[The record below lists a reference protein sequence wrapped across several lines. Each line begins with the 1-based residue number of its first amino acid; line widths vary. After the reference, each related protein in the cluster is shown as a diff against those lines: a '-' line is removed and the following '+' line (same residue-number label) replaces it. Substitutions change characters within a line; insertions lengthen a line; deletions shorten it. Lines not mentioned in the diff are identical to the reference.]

1 MAESTSPKSTSGDF
15 AKKVQRQLSRGK
27 EKVLQRLGKSIETRD
42 DHFEQLLQIFY
53 DQQTDCN
60 RIYKDLRNYI
70 NAVRDMREASRRLS
84 QSLFDVYES
93 DWVGEEDLGAI
104 VEGED
109 LLWNDFEVKLLD
121 QAVRTMECYVSQ
133 FPDVKEKV
141 AKRGRKLVD
150 YDCSLHHL
158 EALQTAKKKDD
169 VKINKAKE
177 EMKAA
182 KLVYDGINSELK
194 EELPTL
200 YETRVGCYVTVFS
213 SLSNLRDTFY
223 KELTTLNLDLQN
235 VMKELQAQ
243 HPDKGF
249 ALRGLQRYGSLK
261 RRSLMSPKA
270 WKASFSE
277 YHKNYNPRTVERHSF
292 RSPDKPRSGT
302 LSRESSLLGVSSRS
316 SPEKALSES
325 RELDAESCHSEK
337 QNSED
342 LATGKPENDLEP
354 GEAESQAKD
363 EKDLKESDQKEEPK
377 KDPPS
382 ESSSELNNSCDS
394 ESLELQLSAADNG
407 QLHIE
412 EEDESPVT
420 SDPPKPNRLENGAV
434 SSSDTG
440 DLSIPHKVCFPN
452 KPPLRLVITPLFQM
466 CVSFFF
472 RVLLQKNKTQKAQ
485 TYKVFSFIN
494 TYIYET

>member
-53 DQQTDCN
+53 DQQTDGN
-60 RIYKDLRNYI
+60 RIYKDLRNYV

-133 FPDVKEKV
+133 FPDVKVSRSKQSRSEKEKV

-150 YDCSLHHL
+150 YDSSLHHL

-177 EMKAA
+177 DMKAA

-200 YETRVGCYVTVFS
+200 YDSRVGCYVTVFS
-213 SLSNLRDTFY
+213 ALSNLRDIFY
-223 KELTTLNLDLQN
+223 KELTTLNLGLQN
-235 VMKELQAQ
+235 VVKELQAQ

-249 ALRGLQRYGSLK
+249 ALRGMQKYGSLK

-277 YHKNYNPRTVERHSF
+277 YHKNYNPITMQRHSF

-302 LSRESSLLGVSSRS
+302 LSRESSLLGVSSS
-316 SPEKALSES
+316 SPDKTLSES
-325 RELDAESCHSEK
+325 RELDAESCHSQK
-337 QNSED
+337 HNTED
-342 LATGKPENDLEP
+342 LATGRPENNPKL

-363 EKDLKESDQKEEPK
+363 EKDLKESNQKEA
-377 KDPPS
+377 PPS
-382 ESSSELNNSCDS
+382 DSSSELNNTCDS
-394 ESLELQLSAADNG
+394 ESLELQLSAAADG

-420 SDPPKPNRLENGAV
+420 SDAPKPNGLENGAV
-434 SSSDTG
+434 SGTSM
-440 DLSIPHKVCFPN
+440 K
-452 KPPLRLVITPLFQM
+452 RQ
-466 CVSFFF
+466 
-472 RVLLQKNKTQKAQ
+472 TQKDEEGSKDGQ
-485 TYKVFSFIN
+485 DKVKQLKAKRLTQEDN
-494 TYIYET
+494 TSYEGIKDSIMRQKSTK

>member
-213 SLSNLRDTFY
+213 ALSNLRDTFY
-223 KELTTLNLDLQN
+223 KELTT
-235 VMKELQAQ
+235 
-243 HPDKGF
+243 
-249 ALRGLQRYGSLK
+249 

-337 QNSED
+337 HNSED
-342 LATGKPENDLEP
+342 LATGKPENNLKP

-434 SSSDTG
+434 SGSDTR

-472 RVLLQKNKTQKAQ
+472 FRVLLQKNKTQKAQ
-485 TYKVFSFIN
+485 TYKVFSFL
-494 TYIYET
+494 YIYIYLFIYMKQSLCFLFTPICS

>member
-1 MAESTSPKSTSGDF
+1 MF
-15 AKKVQRQLSRGK
+15 
-27 EKVLQRLGKSIETRD
+27 
-42 DHFEQLLQIFY
+42 
-53 DQQTDCN
+53 
-60 RIYKDLRNYI
+60 
-70 NAVRDMREASRRLS
+70 
-84 QSLFDVYES
+84 S
-93 DWVGEEDLGAI
+93 DSA
-104 VEGED
+104 
-109 LLWNDFEVKLLD
+109 
-121 QAVRTMECYVSQ
+121 
-133 FPDVKEKV
+133 
-141 AKRGRKLVD
+141 
-150 YDCSLHHL
+150 
-158 EALQTAKKKDD
+158 
-169 VKINKAKE
+169 
-177 EMKAA
+177 
-182 KLVYDGINSELK
+182 
-194 EELPTL
+194 
-200 YETRVGCYVTVFS
+200 S
-213 SLSNLRDTFY
+213 SLSAQSGFTECDEGAPGSASRQRVCSERTAEVRFSFQLSFLGNSSLKARIPQTDNISAFY
-223 KELTTLNLDLQN
+223 
-235 VMKELQAQ
+235 V
-243 HPDKGF
+243 
-249 ALRGLQRYGSLK
+249 RYGSLK

>member
-1 MAESTSPKSTSGDF
+1 MF
-15 AKKVQRQLSRGK
+15 
-27 EKVLQRLGKSIETRD
+27 
-42 DHFEQLLQIFY
+42 
-53 DQQTDCN
+53 
-60 RIYKDLRNYI
+60 
-70 NAVRDMREASRRLS
+70 
-84 QSLFDVYES
+84 S
-93 DWVGEEDLGAI
+93 DSA
-104 VEGED
+104 
-109 LLWNDFEVKLLD
+109 
-121 QAVRTMECYVSQ
+121 
-133 FPDVKEKV
+133 
-141 AKRGRKLVD
+141 
-150 YDCSLHHL
+150 
-158 EALQTAKKKDD
+158 
-169 VKINKAKE
+169 
-177 EMKAA
+177 
-182 KLVYDGINSELK
+182 
-194 EELPTL
+194 
-200 YETRVGCYVTVFS
+200 S
-213 SLSNLRDTFY
+213 SLSAQSGFTECDEGAPGSASRQRVCSERTAEVRFSFQLSFLGNSSLKARIPQTDNISAFY
-223 KELTTLNLDLQN
+223 
-235 VMKELQAQ
+235 V
-243 HPDKGF
+243 
-249 ALRGLQRYGSLK
+249 RYGSLK

-440 DLSIPHKVCFPN
+440 DLSIPQKVCFPN